1 MSEIKIKDIS
11 YKDYINKDKIFTTIK
26 IYHILDVAN
35 PFIVKCNTETLLR
48 LETSG
53 KIMNYGDDD
62 AFFVFDSINELKE
75 FTSYFIDK
83 HNIYVYAS
91 RPKNNF
97 KNEKSFEDFKESLGS
112 KNIFWMLEDFYRK
125 EIDMNK
131 FTDYIVNQYFLEDLM
146 DIKKS
151 FDYIRDVYKVG
162 GIELCSSKSAYLT
175 TIEETVY
182 DFKNLFEKLYSVFV
196 NTKHISSMIKYI
208 EDNVEE
214 IDFDDLLDCHRL
226 ALKIA
231 DELELK

>member
-1 MSEIKIKDIS
+1 MEEVKIKDIS
-11 YKDYINKDKIFTTIK
+11 YKDYINEDKIFTTIK
-26 IYHILDVAN
+26 IYHILDAAN
-35 PFIVKCNTETLLR
+35 PFIVRYNTETLLR

-53 KIMNYGDDD
+53 KIMNYSDDD
-62 AFFVFDSINELKE
+62 AFYVFDSINELKE
-75 FTSYFIDK
+75 FTSYLIDK

-112 KNIFWMLEDFYRK
+112 KNIFWTLEDFYKK

-131 FTDYIVNQYFLEDLM
+131 FTDYIVNQYFLEDLI

-151 FDYIRDVYKVG
+151 FDYIRDVYEIG
-162 GIELCSSKSAYLT
+162 GVELYSSKSLYLT
-175 TIEETVY
+175 TIEETVH

-196 NTKHISSMIKYI
+196 NTTRVSSIIKYI

-226 ALKIA
+226 TLEIA
-231 DELELK
+231 SELRIR